1 MSLHGK
7 LFLEIAKNRIWC
19 GRLLVVSLALV
30 TLVSVIPHGSD
41 PQTVV
46 VASIGLD
53 KIFHFMGFGC
63 MALMALGAGRG
74 LSFRKRTS
82 LVVLVILFG
91 IVIECIQ
98 YYIPYRTFNPVDIFA
113 NVSGVGIGIG
123 AFKLVSKIADGS

>member
-1 MSLHGK
+1 
-7 LFLEIAKNRIWC
+7 
-19 GRLLVVSLALV
+19 
-30 TLVSVIPHGSD
+30 
-41 PQTVV
+41 
-46 VASIGLD
+46 
-53 KIFHFMGFGC
+53 